1 MQLLGVWD
9 LVGHTGPVYALECD
23 QERKYLYSAGSDGI
37 VALWSCI
44 TGKEALA
51 VSRTPTAIYAMRY
64 VPQTQTLF
72 VGQTSGVIYALKP
85 YEKKLL
91 GAVQAHQ
98 AAVMGISSHPTDVE
112 GWSTGKDGVFLYWDT
127 DQAKPA
133 DRVLV
138 SEAGLRGF
146 VPLPTR
152 RLFACAGRDGIAY
165 IIERDSRQIIQRLIV
180 ENQPLFSIAT
190 AADESTLW
198 IGGQSGWVYAW
209 DVEDW
214 TLRTAWQAHARAVNA
229 IALHPAGQ
237 LIATASRDKQIYLW
251 DVRSGKRLLT
261 LAGHQRS
268 VNALQW
274 VDEGVL
280 ASAGDDGVIKVW
292 HLEA

>member
-1 MQLLGVWD
+1 
-9 LVGHTGPVYALECD
+9 
-23 QERKYLYSAGSDGI
+23 
-37 VALWSCI
+37 
-44 TGKEALA
+44 
-51 VSRTPTAIYAMRY
+51 
-64 VPQTQTLF
+64 
-72 VGQTSGVIYALKP
+72 
-85 YEKKLL
+85 
-91 GAVQAHQ
+91 
-98 AAVMGISSHPTDVE
+98 MGISSHPTDVE

-127 DQAKPA
+127 DRAKPT
-133 DRVLV
+133 DSVLV

-152 RLFACAGRDGIAY
+152 RLFACAGRDGTAY

-209 DVEDW
+209 NVEDW

-237 LIATASRDKQIYLW
+237 LIATASRDKQIHLW
-251 DVRSGKRLLT
+251 DARSGKRLLT